1 MTSRGVFPS
10 SNWKY
15 FLQQRIFNAVSF
27 PNHSIQR
34 SIFLASPRRSELSRV
49 LSPFA
54 TIGTQKDKIVVV
66 WLYLLVN
73 VRSFDSIVCLGGQ
86 TLFHGSEET

>member
-1 MTSRGVFPS
+1 M
-10 SNWKY
+10 
-15 FLQQRIFNAVSF
+15 
-27 PNHSIQR
+27 
-34 SIFLASPRRSELSRV
+34 SRV

-86 TLFHGSEET
+86 TLFHGRKKHNYHSIYCCGSEDELFAQWHRKLDTNLKLIKGRKTFSWV

>member
-1 MTSRGVFPS
+1 M
-10 SNWKY
+10 
-15 FLQQRIFNAVSF
+15 
-27 PNHSIQR
+27 
-34 SIFLASPRRSELSRV
+34 SRV

-73 VRSFDSIVCLGGQ
+73 VRSFDSIVCFGGADIVSRIGRN
-86 TLFHGSEET
+86 TITTNYHSIYCCGSEDEFCSRSGTGKLTQI